1 MTSTT
6 VGTSTR
12 KAPPGYATM
21 ADVLERLGGLP
32 ARRVWL
38 TPRPGEATEQDAIY
52 LQEHHGRLCELVDGT
67 LVEKDMGFYE
77 SRLALVLGYFIES
90 YLELHALGIVVGADG
105 MLRLFPNQIRIP
117 DLSFISWKRMPA
129 EVFPIEKVPTLAP
142 DLAVEILSEGN
153 TDEEMNRKL
162 KDYFQAG
169 SKLVWYVDPRTRT
182 VRVYTSP
189 RKSVLLTEADT
200 LDGGKVLPGFALPI
214 KQWFQRAS
222 RKPRK

>member
-1 MTSTT
+1 MC
-6 VGTSTR
+6 
-12 KAPPGYATM
+12 
-21 ADVLERLGGLP
+21 
-32 ARRVWL
+32 ARR
-38 TPRPGEATEQDAIY
+38 RN
-52 LQEHHGRLCELVDGT
+52 HELNQP
-67 LVEKDMGFYE
+67 
-77 SRLALVLGYFIES
+77 
-90 YLELHALGIVVGADG
+90 IVAARDG